1 MSMGWGAAPW
11 CRLLLVALL
20 ALLVPLA
27 AVVID
32 GDRWLVG
39 PVELSGGDGLVGL
52 AAGAAI
58 TAPARLVLPPLPS
71 LATGVAADDVAAAA
85 WTGLTS
91 TDRAPP
97 GLTPSLL

>member
-39 PVELSGGDGLVGL
+39 PVELSGGDGLIGL
-52 AAGAAI
+52 AGAAT
-58 TAPARLVLPPLPS
+58 TAAAGLVLPPLPS
-71 LATGVAADDVAAAA
+71 MATGVVADDVAAAA

-97 GLTPSLL
+97 GLTPSLV